1 MLMKKLL
8 FTLVALLVALTGF
21 AADNLLS
28 GGKNLPAMLQR
39 SGHEYTDAERGYLV
53 DGVKNATESDVVNLD
68 LYYEEQND
76 GFYFDL
82 GTTTKIGVV
91 KIFWTGKHCT
101 KYKIYGSNE
110 VPTLDSP
117 GTEIGSFDE
126 YGALNDDTRYKS
138 YAGGAGQE
146 FQYISYVPDVTANF
160 YGSMMSEFEIFSYE
174 ESVLTSLSLNTQ
186 ISVYNTAGNGFN
198 AAPIDQNGNSMS
210 SGVTYTADN
219 GATINANGNAFTLVA
234 PAAGVYTV
242 TATAGDKTATTKVA
256 LLDASGL
263 LAAPTNNSNSVQT
276 IFCDTYSST
285 EPGISD
291 PGWNWKYT
299 TRARPEIASGNYI
312 YIVDK
317 VGTFGLNP
325 GAVDLSEYDKLN
337 LDIYAVEAT
346 SGYVVVEGANP
357 NLNLPFTLSAG
368 WNRLALDVSES
379 TATAATWIQ
388 VYVGA
393 NNADNNR
400 SIAVDNVFYSMPEVD
415 DSEAPV
421 LEAPVV
427 ASVNASSA
435 TLSLKATDDKATSIK
450 YTITYGENSITA
462 TGASGETTEVIVSGL
477 TPETDYTFSVVA
489 NDGKNDSESKT
500 VNATTTAMPK
510 APVPAPAR
518 SVSIYGT
525 KLGNATGY
533 GWYDWGGGSGSVTT
547 LKNTDNEDIEAYV
560 ISNFKWFGSQF
571 GQIDAIAAEMKTL
584 HFDIYSA
591 TTTTLA
597 VVPINAALE
606 GNGNQPEKGYQ
617 FNITGGEWNAIEVPV
632 ADVIADG
639 VSMTK
644 LYQIKYVSKVANKAA
659 VGTSDGFENGDGTLS
674 FIVANVY
681 LEGDPI
687 IDTENPVLVTAEAVT
702 GAETTTS
709 VTLSLKASDDKAATI
724 KYEIVNDSDENHR
737 FTTSGAKGETITY
750 ELTGLEPGTEYNFN
764 VTAYDAAENA
774 STAAQVTVSTK
785 AIAVPG
791 VAPQP
796 TTATENVK
804 SVYSDQYTSL
814 ANLEFANWAG
824 TAKGQGKKELATGDQ
839 AYYVIGLGN
848 IFGLDFHET
857 LDVTGMEKLHLDIW
871 SEAAQTIKIS
881 PIWGETKDDQ
891 KEVSLTAGEWTSV
904 DLTLADFANIDLTSV
919 YQIEL
924 LNGDGT
930 SVIYLDNIYFWKSTG
945 GEVPTTEKT
954 VYLNP
959 AIWEVNGED
968 SEWNEVFAAY
978 VYGDGLDAS
987 WLTMDKVDDTPYYTV
1002 AIPASYTGLIFTRRQ
1017 VGTEMNWDNVWNQT
1031 VDIDFTSVEDNT
1043 LFTITAW
1050 HENDDE
1056 SKPSTVES
1064 TLYVEPTSFTVTFK
1078 NSIGW
1083 ENVYAYTYN
1092 SETLGAWP
1100 GKAMTIV
1107 DGVYTISFKAVAA
1120 PANIIFNNGGSGEGN
1135 QTEDLVFEN
1144 GKEYDIVVP
1153 EELPE
1158 PATAPEEA
1166 ADDVLAIYS
1175 ETYEAALNL
1184 TDVGSG
1190 NKGAISNSGW
1200 NGGYDTAEEK
1210 TLAANDNTVK
1220 VTDAVCFGVQAGTA
1234 DITDYDFLN
1243 VAIWST
1249 IDFTGHI
1256 QIEGT
1261 GMTNLPISLEANKWN
1276 YVKVELSGARTG
1288 ATWIQLYV
1296 GAADNKNTI
1305 FVDNIYFS
1313 KLPAGELIVGEPDT
1327 QGVVALKGELTN
1339 ENKSALE
1346 SLDAAVI
1353 DLTGVKIE
1361 ESVTA
1366 ITTANPN
1373 VFFIVPG
1380 TVENNVAT
1388 SDLSDQLAGN
1398 LIVKRNDGYYFPIS
1412 QLEIVDDGQSPV
1424 WTGFFVSTNT
1434 VGYAYSRTIPA
1445 GEYTT
1450 AYLPAAS
1457 TAVEGLKV
1465 YTFKSYENS
1474 QIELEEKTDGVVPAN
1489 TPVVLYNA
1497 TDADLTITAEGTGD
1511 LNFGGTP
1518 ATVEQGGAT
1527 FTGNYKVEEA
1537 ENLFTIGAAA
1547 SAAPARHAQS
1557 GSTLTVKAVE
1567 GKTVP
1572 FRAYFKG
1579 VTEGEDISTAIDG
1592 LRVSRTLNG
1601 KAYTLDGR
1609 EVKGTLQKGIYI
1621 IDGKKVV
1628 IK

>member
-28 GGKNLPAMLQR
+28 GGTNLPVMLQR
-39 SGHEYTDAERGYLV
+39 SGHVYTDAERGYLV
-53 DGVKNATESDVVNLD
+53 DGVMNATESNTVNLD
-68 LYYEEQND
+68 LFYADKND

-101 KYKIYGSNE
+101 KYKIYGSNN

-146 FQYISYVPDVTANF
+146 FRYVAYVPDVTANF

-242 TATAGDKTATTKVA
+242 TATAGDKTTTTKVA

-276 IFCDTYSST
+276 VFCDTYSSA

-299 TRARPEIASGNYI
+299 TRARPEIAPGNYI

-346 SGYVVVEGANP
+346 SGYVVVEGAN
-357 NLNLPFTLSAG
+357 LNLPFTLSVG

-400 SIAVDNVFYSMPEVD
+400 SIAVDNVFYSKPEVD

-421 LEAPVV
+421 LETPVV

-462 TGASGETTEVIVSGL
+462 TGANGETTEVVVSGL
-477 TPETDYTFSVVA
+477 TPETDYSFSVVA

-500 VNATTTAMPK
+500 VNARTTAMPK

-533 GWYDWGGGSGSVTT
+533 GWADWGGGSGSVTT

-617 FNITGGEWNAIEVPV
+617 FNITGGEWNAIEVPL

-644 LYQIKYVSKVANKAA
+644 FYQVKYVSKVANKAA

-709 VTLSLKASDDKAATI
+709 VSLSLNATDDKATAI
-724 KYEIVNDSDENHR
+724 KYEIVNASDANHH
-737 FTTSGAKGETITY
+737 FTTSGANGETITY
-750 ELTGLEPGTEYNFN
+750 ELTGLEPGTEYSFN

-791 VAPQP
+791 AAPQP

-824 TAKGQGKKELATGDQ
+824 TAKGQGEKELATGDQ

-978 VYGDGLDAS
+978 VFGDGLDAS

-1144 GKEYDIVVP
+1144 GKEYDMAAPVVHEGTP
-1153 EELPE
+1153 Y
-1158 PATAPEEA
+1158 TADGKTIYVVANHYTGTDNYEVIITS
-1166 ADDVLAIYS
+1166 DDVMNGLGGSFWNI
-1175 ETYEAALNL
+1175 NG
-1184 TDVGSG
+1184 VGG
-1190 NKGAISNSGW
+1190 TRVDANMTISSDG
-1200 NGGYDTAEEK
+1200 K
-1210 TLAANDNTVK
+1210 T
-1220 VTDAVCFGVQAGTA
+1220 
-1234 DITDYDFLN
+1234 
-1243 VAIWST
+1243 
-1249 IDFTGHI
+1249 
-1256 QIEGT
+1256 
-1261 GMTNLPISLEANKWN
+1261 
-1276 YVKVELSGARTG
+1276 
-1288 ATWIQLYV
+1288 
-1296 GAADNKNTI
+1296 
-1305 FVDNIYFS
+1305 
-1313 KLPAGELIVGEPDT
+1313 
-1327 QGVVALKGELTN
+1327 
-1339 ENKSALE
+1339 
-1346 SLDAAVI
+1346 
-1353 DLTGVKIE
+1353 
-1361 ESVTA
+1361 
-1366 ITTANPN
+1366 
-1373 VFFIVPG
+1373 
-1380 TVENNVAT
+1380 
-1388 SDLSDQLAGN
+1388 
-1398 LIVKRNDGYYFPIS
+1398 
-1412 QLEIVDDGQSPV
+1412 
-1424 WTGFFVSTNT
+1424 
-1434 VGYAYSRTIPA
+1434 
-1445 GEYTT
+1445 
-1450 AYLPAAS
+1450 
-1457 TAVEGLKV
+1457 
-1465 YTFKSYENS
+1465 
-1474 QIELEEKTDGVVPAN
+1474 
-1489 TPVVLYNA
+1489 
-1497 TDADLTITAEGTGD
+1497 LTITANSNPEPELYTPLYVMMPGEV
-1511 LNFGGTP
+1511 NFGQI
-1518 ATVEQGGAT
+1518 VFDWQEIGGSEPTLDTTALE
-1527 FTGNYKVEEA
+1527 KE
-1537 ENLFTIGAAA
+1537 IKAAKA
-1547 SAAPARHAQS
+1547 LLGSAAIDVDPGKALNDAIANAEQVKQDATTQS
-1557 GSTLTVKAVE
+1557 DIDQAVTDLKAAE
-1567 GKTVP
+1567 A
-1572 FRAYFKG
+1572 AYTTATG
-1579 VTEGEDISTAIDG
+1579 ISRIVLDAGADAIYTIDG
-1592 LRVSRTLNG
+1592 RRVENPTR
-1601 KAYTLDGR
+1601 
-1609 EVKGTLQKGIYI
+1609 GIYI